1 MRAWPKGCN
10 SWRDINTPDGARY
23 HVMAEGFVNGRQSYE
38 KQLKSKTARR
48 MHPLADFV
56 KRWHDAC

>member
-1 MRAWPKGCN
+1 MRAWAKGCN
-10 SWRDINTPDGARY
+10 SWRDNNALDGAQCWFI
-23 HVMAEGFVNGRQSYE
+23 AEGFPTGRHSYE